1 MEKKSQNTE
10 NEEVTTLTSDQKQN
24 EKLSKAIM
32 LSVDLESNFRL
43 YSYRCI
49 SPQDFINRINMLIEL
64 YQVKND

>member
-1 MEKKSQNTE
+1 MEKKPQNTE
-10 NEEVTTLTSDQKQN
+10 NQEVKTLASDQDQN

-49 SPQDFINRINMLIEL
+49 SPQDFINRINMLVEL
-64 YQVKND
+64 YTVKND